1 MIWAIAHGYIS
12 VTPIQLDL
20 TAHVD
25 QVQSDMLDTLQGWNL
40 APC

>member
-20 TAHVD
+20 TAH
-25 QVQSDMLDTLQGWNL
+25 DMVDTLRGWGL
-40 APC
+40 ALR